1 MNNLI
6 KIIKSQIRDFG
17 PITFAEFMELAL
29 YHTQYGYYS
38 SSNGRIGK
46 EGDFYTSPHV
56 HSAFGKVLANFIMKS
71 FDILDEEKVTI
82 IELGAGKGLLAID
95 ILTHIKSNN
104 PEQYDRSNYYIVEQS
119 DHSKNE
125 SRKTLID
132 HSHKIKWLSSLDEI
146 ENEKVTGVVIS
157 NELIDAL
164 SFHRAKFM
172 NGNLSEIYVSVEN
185 DDITETTGKSSSR
198 DLEVYFKDID
208 IQFREGQ
215 EFEINLLAEKLLRE
229 IDGILKKGFILTVD
243 YGYLASELFSPE
255 RMKGTYK
262 CIYKHSINE
271 SPYINIGE
279 QDITA
284 HVDFSNLIRA
294 GKSLKINKVQYT
306 TQGQFLV
313 DWGILDLINRG
324 IEEKSSQ
331 LRSFEKEIQ
340 AIKNLFLPELMGDK
354 FKVLI
359 QEKNLGR
366 ALNDFYP
373 ESPFKISFNVL

>member
-1 MNNLI
+1 
-6 KIIKSQIRDFG
+6 
-17 PITFAEFMELAL
+17 
-29 YHTQYGYYS
+29 
-38 SSNGRIGK
+38 
-46 EGDFYTSPHV
+46 
-56 HSAFGKVLANFIMKS
+56 
-71 FDILDEEKVTI
+71 
-82 IELGAGKGLLAID
+82 
-95 ILTHIKSNN
+95 
-104 PEQYDRSNYYIVEQS
+104 
-119 DHSKNE
+119 
-125 SRKTLID
+125 
-132 HSHKIKWLSSLDEI
+132 
-146 ENEKVTGVVIS
+146 
-157 NELIDAL
+157 
-164 SFHRAKFM
+164 M

-185 DDITETTGKSSSR
+185 VDITETTGKPSSR
-198 DLEVYFKDID
+198 DLEEYFRSID
-208 IQFREGQ
+208 IQFKEGQ

-262 CIYKHSINE
+262 CIYKHSVNE

-294 GKSLKINKVQYT
+294 GESLKINKIQYT
-306 TQGQFLV
+306 TQGQFLI

-366 ALNDFYP
+366 ELNDFYP